1 MSSQLLSYEQTID
14 ILSGPRD
21 IPADV
26 TARVETMLDEGTPI
40 ADVECFGAFVTGLM
54 VDTPPWLQTED
65 EEASIETNF
74 RSIVLLGSCSLEMA
88 WQQAGDVHIFR
99 PRRLYEH
106 NQSVLNIF
114 DRVFAKGFTDPR
126 DRLLKPM
133 FSLQDGGKAHCVA
146 LTSSHERRRSRN
158 QAVHNARM
166 ANNLLDPL
174 TADILTPDEKTVIKL
189 LIQQTSI
196 GPALRHFSEKGQPL
210 EDVVAVAQ
218 AGLDRLRQQCPAD
231 YRDRFDDY
239 LLVSYLTDAGA
250 HTQRARYKDA
260 ATGEIVPDVLP
271 EHRFNSDG
279 TETMRTLDR
288 LFSEAPEDMTG
299 LKLFQPKHLAV
310 MGRLF
315 PRHYN

>member
-1 MSSQLLSYEQTID
+1 MSRPLSNEQTID
-14 ILSGPRD
+14 ILTGPRD

-26 TARVETMLDEGTPI
+26 TARVETMLDEDTPI
-40 ADVECFGAFVTGLM
+40 IDIDRFSEFVAGLM
-54 VDTPPWLQTED
+54 VEKPSDPDTVI
-65 EEASIETNF
+65 EANF
-74 RSIVLLGSCSLEMA
+74 RSIVTLGSCSVEMA
-88 WQQAGDVHIFR
+88 WQQAGDVHIPR

-106 NQSVLNIF
+106 NQSVLNTF
-114 DRVFAKGFTDPR
+114 DRVFAADFTDPR

-146 LTSSHERRRSRN
+146 LADPNDRRRSRN

-166 ANNLLDPL
+166 ANNVLDPL
-174 TADILTPDEKTVIKL
+174 PSDVLTVDEKAIIKL

-196 GPALRHFSEKGQPL
+196 GTALYRHSEKDMPL
-210 EDVVAVAQ
+210 DDVA
-218 AGLDRLRQQCPAD
+218 AGAEAELNCLREQCPPE

-260 ATGEIVPDVLP
+260 ATGDILPDVLP
-271 EHRFNSDG
+271 ENRYNPDG
-279 TETMRTLDR
+279 SETNMSLDR
-288 LFSEAPEDMTG
+288 IFSEAPEDTAT

-310 MGRLF
+310 MRRLF
-315 PRHYN
+315 PNHYE